1 MTEKGQPLPYPLDA
15 CAGCRDL
22 TEQLAALRQELE
34 DVPTLRGDLEML
46 MTQLKERDSIIDQL
60 RQRVEELERD
70 QHKPTVTY
78 WMNQFTLMQQEAK
91 KRFDDWFVLRQQ
103 VDDLT
108 AKCEKL
114 EQIQVIDK
122 NNNDEY
128 REMRAANLAVI
139 HALTAKLAAL
149 QLHWTSEK
157 PTVPGWYWRRY
168 NSSGVLIIEI
178 VKIVSSG
185 SKLVVRDFGGVIDF
199 LLGEWAGPLVPP
211 EE

>member
-1 MTEKGQPLPYPLDA
+1 MSELLTQESQDA
-15 CAGCRDL
+15 INK
-22 TEQLAALRQELE
+22 Q
-34 DVPTLRGDLEML
+34 V
-46 MTQLKERDSIIDQL
+46 IIDGLRSERARHTAQL
-60 RQRVEELERD
+60 S
-70 QHKPTVTY
+70 
-78 WMNQFTLMQQEAK
+78 
-91 KRFDDWFVLRQQ
+91 
-103 VDDLT
+103 DLT

-128 REMRAANLAVI
+128 REIRAANLAVI
-139 HALTAKLAAL
+139 HTLTAKLAAL

-168 NSSGVLIIEI
+168 NSSGVLIVEI

-199 LLGEWAGPLVPP
+199 LLGEWAGPLVPSAHEP
-211 EE
+211 AGVSPRIE